1 MNDLFTDTDQ
11 QRIAAAAERDGQD
24 VDTWLRTVVRERL
37 DAEELEDALTG
48 AHFIV
53 ATRTAVEHH

>member
-24 VDTWLRTVVRERL
+24 VEAWLRTVVRERL
-37 DAEELEDALTG
+37 DAEELEDALAG
-48 AHFIV
+48 AHFTV
-53 ATRTAVEHH
+53 AARTAAGH